1 MQLSIHL
8 NDVDTPN
15 DIRADIAADIAFE
28 KSCDQLAI
36 PLILAHCRADDMA
49 ALARH
54 RPLINGMSIHGWLTA
69 IKSVTELDGVSA
81 STKALAMQIL
91 GAP

>member
-1 MQLSIHL
+1 
-8 NDVDTPN
+8 
-15 DIRADIAADIAFE
+15 
-28 KSCDQLAI
+28 
-36 PLILAHCRADDMA
+36 MA

-54 RPLINGMSIHGWLTA
+54 RSLINGMSNHGWLTA

>member
-1 MQLSIHL
+1 
-8 NDVDTPN
+8 
-15 DIRADIAADIAFE
+15 
-28 KSCDQLAI
+28 
-36 PLILAHCRADDMA
+36 MA

-54 RPLINGMSIHGWLTA
+54 RSLINGMSIHGWLTA

>member
-8 NDVDTPN
+8 NDVDTPSN
-15 DIRADIAADIAFE
+15 IHSDIAADIAFE
-28 KSCDQLAI
+28 KSCDELAI
-36 PLILAHCRADDMA
+36 PLILTHCRADKMA
-49 ALARH
+49 ASAHH
-54 RPLINGMSIHGWLTA
+54 RILINGMSVRGWLTA
-69 IKSVTELDGVSA
+69 TKLVTELDGVSA

>member
-15 DIRADIAADIAFE
+15 DIRADIAADLAFE

-49 ALARH
+49 ALAQLAQTRGVG
-54 RPLINGMSIHGWLTA
+54 RG
-69 IKSVTELDGVSA
+69 KS
-81 STKALAMQIL
+81 M
-91 GAP
+91 P

>member
-28 KSCDQLAI
+28 KSLQFE
-36 PLILAHCRADDMA
+36 P
-49 ALARH
+49 
-54 RPLINGMSIHGWLTA
+54 
-69 IKSVTELDGVSA
+69 
-81 STKALAMQIL
+81 
-91 GAP
+91 